1 MLAPVATFITACSK
15 KPARQE
21 TPTAGSLRIDNV
33 TVVDPSDGSE
43 RPGMSIL
50 IDKGQIVSAAVARY
64 ANGGRGHHG

>member
-1 MLAPVATFITACSK
+1 
-15 KPARQE
+15 
-21 TPTAGSLRIDNV
+21 LRIDNV